1 MNELLPN
8 IPKDAVPQHCK
19 GDGVLLILEGMKKYP
34 ALGLTVFSGFASLLC
49 SCASV
54 SVKSGQGG
62 DSAKPKAK
70 PAHIYVEQ
78 FSTARTVLKE
88 HPMRKNP
95 GQLKSESRD
104 LVAKYLVLE
113 LSKSIAPASLIAAGT
128 APRTGGWLVGGEFTR
143 ISEGSRFL
151 RMSVGLG
158 MGGTKMETHVLVR
171 NLPRKNAPF
180 LNFETTGGSGAS
192 PGALTNPI
200 PFSGV
205 PTALLASEMGVTDDA
220 KRTARMITAE
230 IAQYAAQR
238 GWIAAETAPKVK
250 HVKQQAR

>member
-1 MNELLPN
+1 
-8 IPKDAVPQHCK
+8 
-19 GDGVLLILEGMKKYP
+19 MKTHP
-34 ALGLTVFSGFASLLC
+34 ALGLSALSAFALLLC

-70 PAHIYVEQ
+70 PAHIYVEA
-78 FSTARTVLKE
+78 FSTGRTVLKE

-95 GQLKSESRD
+95 GQLKAEARD
-104 LVAKYLVLE
+104 LVAKHLVAE
-113 LSKSIAPASLIAAGT
+113 LSKHIAPASLVAPGA
-128 APRTGGWLVGGEFTR
+128 APRGGGWLVSGEFTR

-151 RMSVGLG
+151 RMSMGLG

-171 NLPRKNAPF
+171 NLPGRNAPF

-200 PFSGV
+200 PFSSV
-205 PTALLASEMGVTDDA
+205 PTALLASEAGVTDDA

-230 IAQYAAQR
+230 IAQYAVER
-238 GWIAAETAPKVK
+238 GWLSAETAPKVK
-250 HVKQQAR
+250 HAKKQ